1 MKKSELKQIIKEC
14 IMELSNS
21 SFLEKH
27 PIPKISKPTEKEML
41 NWIKNIDDE
50 KIKEK
55 ERKDKFYHN
64 WLIKMPCRRKTC
76 STLPKPVYLQPV
88 AAVFQPG

>member
-1 MKKSELKQIIKEC
+1 
-14 IMELSNS
+14 MELSNS

-50 KIKEK
+50 NLLSWCGYKSK
-55 ERKDKFYHN
+55 KDFEDRCDCSYSKKTLLDLN
-64 WLIKMPCRRKTC
+64 WEDL
-76 STLPKPVYLQPV
+76 LY
-88 AAVFQPG
+88 VFQHKDEYKF